1 MTLITNKNLLKVLTF
16 EIYIYIIVKG
26 NRRKSRMWLPPI
38 HKEEVVL
45 MVEKYILQLMILSIY
60 FNVLQ
65 AILAIALIIAL
76 AIKLIK

>member
-1 MTLITNKNLLKVLTF
+1 
-16 EIYIYIIVKG
+16 
-26 NRRKSRMWLPPI
+26 MWLPLI